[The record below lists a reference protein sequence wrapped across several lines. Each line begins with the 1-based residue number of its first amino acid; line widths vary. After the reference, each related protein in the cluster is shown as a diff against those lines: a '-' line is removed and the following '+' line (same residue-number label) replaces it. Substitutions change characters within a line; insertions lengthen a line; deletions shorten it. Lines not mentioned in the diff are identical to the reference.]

1 MLAKYPCSQSHLYEA
16 AKQIV
21 TSLNTDLA
29 NFSVFSGK
37 YNPTYVQD
45 LKQSIVDAYHMPD
58 DQSRNAE
65 YQILRDTLAN
75 IGLQIMSSWQ
85 SLKCFIEDAYGTDIT
100 GKAQL
105 DAAGAKYY
113 IKSSG
118 ENWAALMSMAT
129 SAELF
134 MSNNLT
140 DLQTLGFM
148 PTAFPQDFTV
158 LKDSFDVTYTE
169 FLQSRSSTKVETQAK
184 VNANNLLYLELTKV
198 CRDGKRVF
206 ANDEAK
212 TEQYTFNSI
221 ITMIGGAGK
230 SGIAGQV
237 TDENG
242 NPISGVTVGIGTK
255 STVTDSDGKYTIAV
269 ASGRYDLTLYKE
281 GLLQINETV
290 HIEIGVKR
298 RYNISMVSEESLKNE

>member
-21 TSLNTDLA
+21 TSLNTDLSGFA
-29 NFSVFSGK
+29 AFSAK
-37 YNPTYVQD
+37 YNATYVQN
-45 LKQSIVDAYHMPD
+45 LKQAIVDAYHMPD
-58 DQSRNAE
+58 DQSRNAD
-65 YQILRDTLAN
+65 YQILRDTLSVIA
-75 IGLQIMSSWQ
+75 LQIMSSWQ
-85 SLKCFIEDAYGTDIT
+85 SLKCFIEDAYGTGIT
-100 GKAQL
+100 GKAQI

-113 IKSSG
+113 AKAGG
-118 ENWAALMSMAT
+118 EDWAAIMSMAT

-134 MSNNLT
+134 MTNNLN

-148 PTAFPQDFTV
+148 PTTFPQDFTA
-158 LKDSFDVTYTE
+158 LKDSFDATYTD

-184 VNANNLLYLELTKV
+184 IGANNVLYLELSKV

-212 TEQYTFNSI
+212 TEQYTFASI
-221 ITMIGGAGK
+221 LTMIGGAGK
-230 SGIAGQV
+230 SGITGQI
-237 TDENG
+237 TDGNG
-242 NPISGVTVGIGTK
+242 NPIPGVSVGIGTK
-255 STVTDSDGKYTIAV
+255 STVTDSEGKYSILI

-290 HIEIGVKR
+290 NVEVRWSAK
-298 RYNISMVSEESLKNE
+298 NIYPNHNKC